1 MCVVYC
7 LHCDVFLIYIINE
20 KNKNIRDGN
29 IIKKKKM
36 AKLLIKIWKSMN
48 INIWINVY
56 KLILV

>member
-29 IIKKKKM
+29 IIKKKKW
-36 AKLLIKIWKSMN
+36 LNCWSKSEN
-48 INIWINVY
+48 QWISIY
-56 KLILV
+56 E